1 MNDTQAVTIY
11 TTHPRYGNI
20 VRYQGELQDHGC
32 QPRQGPPLAA
42 YVRFVPRGKM
52 SPREILLAADPY
64 ILITTGYEGIL
75 TPDMFVVTATLT
87 AAQKSWV
94 QAHGAIRLGFD
105 ARFSPIAFTNV
116 AGGFDG
122 LAAEVKLPTPACAKC
137 SVPGL
142 LLASAISSFT
152 ELAGTEGCTVNTLG
166 PLPSEA
172 TSVSC
177 FLVS

>member
-87 AAQKSWV
+87 GLTTQSGPV
-94 QAHGAIRLGFD
+94 CSDPHYIDHFERLIHPLIENG
-105 ARFSPIAFTNV
+105 RVRVIADYR
-116 AGGFDG
+116 A
-122 LAAEVKLPTPACAKC
+122 
-137 SVPGL
+137 PGRH
-142 LLASAISSFT
+142 APHWPY
-152 ELAGTEGCTVNTLG
+152 G
-166 PLPSEA
+166 LPSSIPQA
-172 TSVSC
+172 NYHYHAG
-177 FLVS
+177 